1 MFKRCLRPEET
12 KIVQTP
18 ANLWLS
24 SLNVS
29 FTLSHM
35 WATNKLGGYVD
46 LVCLWRTRHRP
57 GKCLSA
63 GGGRSRSRIHVFW
76 IHSRR
81 WIQIME
87 IIHISSKKKNFAVLQ
102 FSSATQSC
110 PTLCDPM
117 NCSTPGL
124 CVHHQ
129 LPESTQTHVHWVSD
143 AIQPSHPPPDIS
155 LSQHQGIFQW
165 VSSSHLVAKVLELQ
179 LQDQSFQRIFRVVF
193 LRIGLL

>member
-46 LVCLWRTRHRP
+46 LVCLWWTRHRP

-102 FSSATQSC
+102 FSSAAHSC

-124 CVHHQ
+124 PVHHQ
-129 LPESTQTHVHWVSD
+129 LPESTQTYAHWVGD
-143 AIQPSHPPPDIS
+143 AIQPSHPLSSPSPPAPNP
-155 LSQHQGIFQW
+155 SQHQSLFQW
-165 VSSSHLVAKVLELQ
+165 VNSLHEVAKVLELQ
-179 LQDQSFQRIFRVVF
+179 L
-193 LRIGLL
+193 